1 MLENLTDDQVK
12 ALFALLVCVAPI
24 AVSGVFYWV
33 AEKIENRIKLRKE
46 VRK

>member
-12 ALFALLVCVAPI
+12 ALFALLVCMAPI
-24 AVSGVFYWV
+24 VVSGILYWV
-33 AEKIENRIKLRKE
+33 VEKIENKIKLRKE